1 MWLEGIRLQQI
12 DTALEGDRPTN
23 IDQVLADILKGARV
37 QQTVPTACPSCRR
50 DLVRHPLPVDGLF
63 AVPTGTARGW
73 TRLSRMGSS
82 ASWRPTPR
90 WRRGAVISFAC

>member
-37 QQTVPTACPSCRR
+37 QQTVRLPAHPAGATGFVIRCR
-50 DLVRHPLPVDGLF
+50 
-63 AVPTGTARGW
+63 
-73 TRLSRMGSS
+73 
-82 ASWRPTPR
+82 
-90 WRRGAVISFAC
+90 